1 VLAKVIKR
9 SSSGIPRFLDEG
21 AMAKNLHARLT
32 CLERQSSRGPFAKSV
47 REMTDEELLRCA
59 GLPPDA
65 SDKAIRARAA
75 KIELHL
81 GKPAQ
86 KEGTP

>member
-1 VLAKVIKR
+1 VLAKGIKR
-9 SSSGIPRFLDEG
+9 SSGKILRFCDEG
-21 AMAKNLHARLT
+21 AMAKNLRTRLA

-65 SDKAIRARAA
+65 NDKEIRARAA
-75 KIELHL
+75 KIELDL
-81 GKPAQ
+81 GETAQ
-86 KEGTP
+86 NEVTP